1 MKEMNKRER
10 YTDEEWEKLA
20 SLLSGEKEEHTEL
33 LDRFMADDYSNTG
46 KQWEEL
52 RNMNNEK
59 KIDVDKAWNNVY
71 GRMNEAGFKSDHEP
85 SGTSVFRSHLMKIAA
100 AALVLLALGATAL
113 YFNNSGLLSKKL
125 TASTGN
131 DQKNLQV
138 VLPDGSRIFLNRNSE
153 LSYHAKFA
161 KNKREVK
168 LTGEAFFEITPDSL
182 HPFIIDAG
190 KAIIKVLGTSFN
202 VITENAESSVE
213 VFVKTGKVMLTD
225 NSGSQSVIIDPGF
238 VGTMDSKMN
247 EKKINNDPN
256 YLSWQT
262 GLLVYNGQK
271 LDVVLKDLKRVYNM
285 KITADDPT
293 ILENRWTTPI
303 DNQPQDTIIRLICAS
318 FNLRYTKD
326 GNIYHLKNE

>member
-1 MKEMNKRER
+1 MNKRER